1 MICWTSLIFLDK
13 AWLKN
18 AIGLWFYI
26 KAALMPTP
34 KASASTSKGL
44 KKYGNNNIDAK
55 VRAYFSSRKNPS
67 ISSFHWKESFLV
79 VVSMTL
85 LWSYS
90 AEWIFYNIM
99 LAWGTSKFFKIWRN
113 GSFPRHANLF
123 CISLYSFMWNEM
135 SKIHNFCLI
144 ETTLRLICNWLCCIL
159 SNTWRSFDHAPF
171 LSSCISRYH

>member
-1 MICWTSLIFLDK
+1 MVII
-13 AWLKN
+13 
-18 AIGLWFYI
+18 I
-26 KAALMPTP
+26 LMPKLELTLVQEKTP
-34 KASASTSKGL
+34 L
-44 KKYGNNNIDAK
+44 YHH
-55 VRAYFSSRKNPS
+55 S
-67 ISSFHWKESFLV
+67 IEKSLFLV